1 MYMHM
6 ELMLELMELKLMV
19 IHILQ
24 IKQCTQLFCGKIVI
38 KIKEHRH
45 IIRGGIGRWGT
56 GPSPH

>member
-45 IIRGGIGRWGT
+45 II
-56 GPSPH
+56 